1 MRKKL
6 IIISIIM
13 SISFSALGASPGL
26 SGTLSIIPGLGQVAN
41 GRYLEGLT
49 WFTAVGGLLA
59 TKKSKRA
66 QQIGFD
72 LWQYNMYDSYR
83 DAGNKQS
90 TFLGEYFSNYNPIN
104 AFDMIGTP
112 ILLLSSTQLQGR
124 NVTGELILEMSFV
137 GLGEEGLFRGFLFP
151 AFSQMFNSKWTG
163 AIVSSAIFSYIHL
176 DGAKP
181 IPFRFV
187 MGMLFCWQADRNKY
201 DLSNNIFAHTWYDV
215 MVSSDD
221 NKINGFKIGYDF
233 KF

>member
-1 MRKKL
+1 MKIL
-6 IIISIIM
+6 FILLLSLGLN
-13 SISFSALGASPGL
+13 SISNAATPGMA
-26 SGTLSIIPGLGQVAN
+26 GTLSLIPGLGQVSN
-41 GRYLEGLT
+41 GKYLEGLT
-49 WFTAVGGLLA
+49 WFVSVGALLA
-59 TKKSKRA
+59 NKNSKRS

-72 LWQYNMYDSYR
+72 LWQYNMYDAYR
-83 DAGNKQS
+83 DAANKPS

-112 ILLLSSTQLQGR
+112 ILLLSSTQLQGSKLD
-124 NVTGELILEMSFV
+124 GELILEMSFV

-163 AIVSSAIFSYIHL
+163 AIISSAIFSYIHL

-201 DLSNNIFAHTWYDV
+201 DLSSNIFTHTWYDV
-215 MVSSDD
+215 MVSSKD
-221 NKINGFKIGYDF
+221 NKIDGFKVGYDF

>member
-1 MRKKL
+1 MIKKVIVYIML
-6 IIISIIM
+6 IIISLN
-13 SISFSALGASPGL
+13 SKAASPGM

-41 GRYLEGLT
+41 GKYLEGLA

-59 TKKSKRA
+59 TKNSKRA

-72 LWQYNMYDSYR
+72 LWQYNMYDAYR

-112 ILLLSSTQLQGR
+112 ILLLSSTQLQGSK
-124 NVTGELILEMSFV
+124 VDGELILEMSFV

-163 AIVSSAIFSYIHL
+163 AILSSAIFSYIHL

-201 DLSNNIFAHTWYDV
+201 DLSSNIFTHTWYDV
-215 MVSSDD
+215 MVSSKD
-221 NKINGFKIGYDF
+221 NKIDGFKVGYDF